1 MARVAST
8 DDAGH
13 IALMLHEFNVEFG
26 EASPGVAFLTGRIVE
41 LIEEDAKVFLLAE
54 ATVVPGSGRGPGS
67 DGTEAPG
74 FAQVDFRPTVWSRG
88 PVATLEELYVR
99 PGLRGRGYGEDL
111 MRAVIQC
118 AREAGSPWIE
128 VVTGEGDTSAR
139 GIYSKFGFR
148 NEIEG
153 EENGSAL
160 YYELELEPPA
170 GGSAD

>member
-1 MARVAST
+1 MARVAGTEDS
-8 DDAGH
+8 GQ
-13 IALMLHEFNVEFG
+13 IAQMLHEFNREFG
-26 EASPGVAFLTGRIVE
+26 EASPGVAFLTGRIAE
-41 LIEEDAKVFLLAE
+41 LIEADAKVFLLVD
-54 ATVVPGSGRGPGS
+54 ATVLPGDECGSGS
-67 DGTEAPG
+67 DETGAPG
-74 FAQVDFRPTVWSRG
+74 FAQVDFRPTVWSQG
-88 PVATLEELYVR
+88 PVATLEELYVK
-99 PGLRGRGYGEDL
+99 PDLRGRGYGEDL

-170 GGSAD
+170 GGSAV

>member
-1 MARVAST
+1 MARAAHT
-8 DDAGH
+8 GDAGQ
-13 IALMLHEFNVEFG
+13 IARMLHDFNLEFG
-26 EASPGVAFLTGRIVE
+26 EASPGVAFLTDRIAE
-41 LIEEDAKVFLLAE
+41 LIETDAKVFLLAD
-54 ATVVPGSGRGPGS
+54 ATVLPGDERGSRS
-67 DGTEAPG
+67 DEPEAPG

-99 PGLRGRGYGEDL
+99 PGLRGRGHGEDL
-111 MRAVIQC
+111 MRTVIQS

-160 YYELELEPPA
+160 YYELELEPP
-170 GGSAD
+170 G